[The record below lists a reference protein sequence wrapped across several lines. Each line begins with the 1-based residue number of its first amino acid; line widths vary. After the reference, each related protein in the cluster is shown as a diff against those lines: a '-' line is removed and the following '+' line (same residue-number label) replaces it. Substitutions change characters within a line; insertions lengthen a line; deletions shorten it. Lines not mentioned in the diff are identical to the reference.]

1 MNIELTDID
10 KRKISR
16 SQTYRAYQKITIAKN
31 KYKQFEVGTALF
43 IKRIGEDRYVTKG
56 GWRDHGKK
64 PPIKFVI
71 IENDDGFLFAK
82 KVLASGQLGT
92 DITCLTTD
100 YGPERWELIPD
111 DAMVDAM
118 LLDEEYDPTADAK
131 VLKKKKN
138 KATRINKKHRLIFDR
153 AKDAYDYINSLQV
166 GQKLWTSGA
175 TFGENVAEYK
185 VANIERKQAK
195 ESDAAAYGRHR
206 KVHRYHLDENFP
218 DIVTVY
224 LELESGGSKWTN
236 QMQTIH
242 FYNMCKSKKEYK
254 YHDMMLHDRKPVT
267 PKEVDV

>member
-31 KYKQFEVGTALF
+31 KYKPFEVGTALF

-56 GWRDHGKK
+56 GWRDRDKK

-82 KVLASGQLGT
+82 KVLASGDLGS

-100 YGPERWELIPD
+100 YGPDRWELIPD

-118 LLDEEYDPTADAK
+118 LLDEDYDPTTEAK

-138 KATRINKKHRLIFDR
+138 KATRINKKNRLMFDT
-153 AKDAYDYINSLQV
+153 AKEAYDYISNMQV
-166 GQKLWTSGA
+166 GQIFWQTSA
-175 TFGENVAEYK
+175 TFGENITEYK
-185 VANIERKQAK
+185 VTKIDKVKTSESEANG
-195 ESDAAAYGRHR
+195 YGRMR
-206 KVHRYHLDENFP
+206 KVHVYHCYESFP
-218 DIVTVY
+218 EVITVY
-224 LELESGGSKWTN
+224 LELQSGGNKWTN
-236 QMQTIH
+236 QIQTIH
-242 FYNMCKSKKEYK
+242 FYNMCKSRKEYK
-254 YHDMMLHDRKPVT
+254 YHDFMLHSRKPVT